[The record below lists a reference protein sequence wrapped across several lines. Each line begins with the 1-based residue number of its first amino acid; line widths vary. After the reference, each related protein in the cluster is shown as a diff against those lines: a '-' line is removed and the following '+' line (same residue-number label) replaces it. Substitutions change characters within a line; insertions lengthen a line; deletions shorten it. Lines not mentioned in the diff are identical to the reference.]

1 MSALELEASD
11 CGNTHNIRSDNESG
25 GAAGP
30 SKTTCAGTY
39 RAGKKRRMRGKNGWA
54 IDEPKG
60 GKRKAQGDH
69 VFT

>member
-1 MSALELEASD
+1 MSALEASD

-25 GAAGP
+25 GA
-30 SKTTCAGTY
+30 AGTY